1 MLTIFLPLKGGFAD
15 DSDGGG
21 VGSGGDAEIV
31 GEHGEAQSAV
41 LRDTI
46 KGVPLD
52 MASLTGRFL
61 DELDANAAAA
71 VSYRLFP
78 PCLKW

>member
-1 MLTIFLPLKGGFAD
+1 MLTIFLPLKGGLAD
-15 DSDGGG
+15 DSEGGA
-21 VGSGGDAEIV
+21 VGSGGDVEIV
-31 GEHGEAQSAV
+31 GEHGEVQSAV

-52 MASLTGRFL
+52 MASFTGRFL

-71 VSYRLFP
+71 VSCRLFP
-78 PCLKW
+78 SCLMW